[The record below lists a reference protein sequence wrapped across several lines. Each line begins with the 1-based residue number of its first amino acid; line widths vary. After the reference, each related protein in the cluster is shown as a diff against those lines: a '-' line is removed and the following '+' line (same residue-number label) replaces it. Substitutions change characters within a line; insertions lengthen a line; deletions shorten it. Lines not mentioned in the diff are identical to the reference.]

1 MSYKIFIQ
9 TDDIFKIGCCEFDSF
24 LSAKHKVGEMI
35 VDLMESIKERDFVG
49 CWDEFKEEFPQEI
62 LSIIEG
68 FEQTGLTPAV
78 ELSMEGDTV
87 NYHYSIS
94 DNILKIIDSENAEYA
109 PSYSLQTNMLGMNDE
124 SSNYFF
130 RIWSGI
136 PIMMEQ
142 AVIIRLKKI

>member
-1 MSYKIFIQ
+1 MSYKIFIE

-35 VDLMESIKERDFVG
+35 VDLMESNKERDFAG

-94 DNILKIIDSENAEYA
+94 DNILEIIDSENAEYA
-109 PSYSLQTNMLGMNDE
+109 PSYSLQTNMLGMSDE
-124 SSNYFF
+124 SSDYFF

-136 PIMMEQ
+136 SMMEQ
-142 AVIIRLKKI
+142 AIIIRLEKI